1 MSIEGAIPSPT
12 GRVIVVGNEKGGSGK
27 STVAMHVAIALM
39 KSNERVAT
47 IDLDS
52 RQRTFTNYIENRYDR
67 AQHITRNL
75 EIAHHLYFVENTNYP
90 TAEDEA
96 ADGKALTDHV
106 VAMARNYSFIVID
119 TPGRNSYLGRL
130 AHSIADILI
139 TPLNDSFVD
148 LDVLGT
154 VDRPTIGVT
163 GTSHYAQMV
172 QDARLQ
178 RYRRD
183 DVSIDWFVLRNRL
196 SMLDSNNTRC
206 VGEGLRELSR
216 RLNFHCVAGL
226 SERVIF
232 REFYPR
238 GLTALDDLDEL
249 ILGTRP
255 TMSHMSARLEIATLL
270 STMRLRGLALVG
282 AMAGRARD
290 AA

>member
-47 IDLDS
+47 IDLNS

-67 AQHITRNL
+67 PSTLRATSRIP
-75 EIAHHLYFVENTNYP
+75 HHLYFVENTNYP

-106 VAMARNYSFIVID
+106 VALARNYNFIVMD
-119 TPGRNSYLGRL
+119 SPGRNSSLGRL

-154 VDRPTIGVT
+154 VDRPTIEV
-163 GTSHYAQMV
+163 M
-172 QDARLQ
+172 ARAITV
-178 RYRRD
+178 RWCKTRD
-183 DVSIDWFVLRNRL
+183 YNATVEMMSALI
-196 SMLDSNNTRC
+196 
-206 VGEGLRELSR
+206 GLYYEIAFP
-216 RLNFHCVAGL
+216 RLNHTIHVAWAKGCE
-226 SERVIF
+226 SCHEGSIF
-232 REFYPR
+232 TV
-238 GLTALDDLDEL
+238 LQA
-249 ILGTRP
+249 
-255 TMSHMSARLEIATLL
+255 
-270 STMRLRGLALVG
+270 
-282 AMAGRARD
+282 
-290 AA
+290 